1 MDKQIRMEEYAG
13 YQYIEGGVCAAQGFT
28 ANGLNCGL
36 NPDKAKNDLGM
47 VYSERLCTAAAV
59 YTTNKVKGAPVLVTK
74 RHLGMSG
81 GRAKAV
87 IVNSKNANTCNA
99 DGVEIAEKISE
110 LAAQAL
116 EIRPEEVIIASTG
129 VIGQPMSPEPFA
141 AHMQELAA
149 GLSREGHTAAAA
161 AIMTTD
167 TVRKEVAVE
176 FQIAGRK
183 CRLGGMAKGSGM
195 IHPNMGT
202 MLSFITT
209 DCAISSEMLDKAL
222 KADVKKTFNRVTV
235 DGDTSTNDMC
245 CILANGMAGNL
256 PVEQEGPDYDAFCA
270 ALHMVTEDLARKIAA
285 DGEGASKLMTCTV
298 SGALDE
304 DTAEQ
309 LCKSICSSSLVKAA
323 IFGSDAN
330 WGRVLCA
337 MGYSGAAFNT
347 EEVTVEF
354 ASKAGTVTVC
364 EKGRGLDFNEEL
376 AKEILDQEEVEINV
390 TLQEGSGN
398 VTCWG
403 CDLTYDYVKI
413 NGDYRT

>member
-1 MDKQIRMEEYAG
+1 MKIID
-13 YQYIEGGVCAAQGFT
+13 GGVCAAKGFK
-28 ANGLNCGL
+28 AGAIRCGIR
-36 NPDKAKNDLGM
+36 KSQTKKDLAM
-47 VYSERLCTAAAV
+47 ILSDCECSAAAV
-59 YTTNKVKGAPVLVTK
+59 YTTNRVKAAPILLTMENLSNGK
-74 RHLGMSG
+74 AR
-81 GRAKAV
+81 AV
-87 IVNSKNANTCNA
+87 IVNSGNANACAPFGIENA
-99 DGVEIAEKISE
+99 RREAM
-110 LAAQAL
+110 AAARAL
-116 EIRPEEVIIASTG
+116 HVAMEDVVVASTG
-129 VIGQPMSPEPFA
+129 VIGQTLSVECIEE
-141 AHMQELAA
+141 HA
-149 GLSREGHTAAAA
+149 GSMEMKYGNSMAAAE

-167 TVRKEVAVE
+167 TKVKTIAVE
-176 FQIAGRK
+176 FEADGKTCHI
-183 CRLGGMAKGSGM
+183 GGICKGSGM

-256 PVEQEGPDYDAFCA
+256 PVEKEGPDYDAFCA

-364 EKGRGLDFNEEL
+364 EKGRGLEFNEEL

>member
-1 MDKQIRMEEYAG
+1 MKIID
-13 YQYIEGGVCAAQGFT
+13 GGVCAAKGFK
-28 ANGLNCGL
+28 AGAIRCGIR
-36 NPDKAKNDLGM
+36 KSQTKKDLAM
-47 VYSERLCTAAAV
+47 ILSDCECSAAAV
-59 YTTNKVKGAPVLVTK
+59 YTTNRVKAAPILLTMENLSNGK
-74 RHLGMSG
+74 AR
-81 GRAKAV
+81 AV
-87 IVNSKNANTCNA
+87 IVNSGNANACAPFGIENA
-99 DGVEIAEKISE
+99 RREAM
-110 LAAQAL
+110 AAARAL
-116 EIRPEEVIIASTG
+116 HVAMEDVVVASTG
-129 VIGQPMSPEPFA
+129 VIGQTLSVECIEE
-141 AHMQELAA
+141 HA
-149 GLSREGHTAAAA
+149 GSMEMKYGNSMAAAE

-167 TVRKEVAVE
+167 TKVKTIAVE
-176 FQIAGRK
+176 FEADGKTCHI
-183 CRLGGMAKGSGM
+183 GGICKGSGM

-256 PVEQEGPDYDAFCA
+256 PVEQEGADYDAFCV

>member
-1 MDKQIRMEEYAG
+1 MKIID
-13 YQYIEGGVCAAQGFT
+13 GGVCAAKGFK
-28 ANGLNCGL
+28 AGAIRCGIR
-36 NPDKAKNDLGM
+36 KSQTKKDLAM
-47 VYSERLCTAAAV
+47 ILSDCECSAAAV
-59 YTTNKVKGAPVLVTK
+59 YTTNRVKAAPILLTMENLSNGK
-74 RHLGMSG
+74 AR
-81 GRAKAV
+81 AV
-87 IVNSKNANTCNA
+87 IVNSGNANACAPFGIENA
-99 DGVEIAEKISE
+99 RREAM
-110 LAAQAL
+110 AAARAL
-116 EIRPEEVIIASTG
+116 HVAMEDVVVASTG
-129 VIGQPMSPEPFA
+129 VIGQTLSVECIEE
-141 AHMQELAA
+141 HA
-149 GLSREGHTAAAA
+149 GSMEMKYGNSMAAAE

-167 TVRKEVAVE
+167 TKVKTIAVE
-176 FQIAGRK
+176 FEADGKTCHI
-183 CRLGGMAKGSGM
+183 GGICKGSGM

-270 ALHMVTEDLARKIAA
+270 ALHMVTEDLACKIAA

-364 EKGRGLDFNEEL
+364 EKGRGLEFNEEL

>member
-1 MDKQIRMEEYAG
+1 MKIID
-13 YQYIEGGVCAAQGFT
+13 GGVCAAKGFK
-28 ANGLNCGL
+28 AGAIRCGIR
-36 NPDKAKNDLGM
+36 KSQTKKDLAM
-47 VYSERLCTAAAV
+47 ILSDCECSAAAV
-59 YTTNKVKGAPVLVTK
+59 YTTNRVKAAPILLTMDNLSNGK
-74 RHLGMSG
+74 AR
-81 GRAKAV
+81 AV
-87 IVNSKNANTCNA
+87 IVNSGNANACAPFGIENA
-99 DGVEIAEKISE
+99 RREAM
-110 LAAQAL
+110 AAARAL
-116 EIRPEEVIIASTG
+116 HVAMEDVVVASTG
-129 VIGQPMSPEPFA
+129 VIGQTLSVECIEE
-141 AHMQELAA
+141 HA
-149 GLSREGHTAAAA
+149 GSMEMKYGNSMAAAE

-167 TVRKEVAVE
+167 TKVKTIAVE
-176 FQIAGRK
+176 FEADGKTCHI
-183 CRLGGMAKGSGM
+183 GGICKGSGM

-364 EKGRGLDFNEEL
+364 EKWRGLDFNEEL

>member
-1 MDKQIRMEEYAG
+1 MKIID
-13 YQYIEGGVCAAQGFT
+13 GGVCAAKGFK
-28 ANGLNCGL
+28 AGAIRCGIR
-36 NPDKAKNDLGM
+36 KSQTKKDLAM
-47 VYSERLCTAAAV
+47 ILSDCECSAAAV
-59 YTTNKVKGAPVLVTK
+59 YTTNRVKAAPILLTMENLSNGK
-74 RHLGMSG
+74 AR
-81 GRAKAV
+81 AV
-87 IVNSKNANTCNA
+87 IVNSGNANACAPFGIENA
-99 DGVEIAEKISE
+99 RREAM
-110 LAAQAL
+110 AAARAL
-116 EIRPEEVIIASTG
+116 HVAMEDVVVASTG
-129 VIGQPMSPEPFA
+129 VIGQTLSVECIEE
-141 AHMQELAA
+141 HA
-149 GLSREGHTAAAA
+149 GSMEMKYGNSMAAAE

-167 TVRKEVAVE
+167 TKVKTIAVE
-176 FQIAGRK
+176 FEADGKPCHI
-183 CRLGGMAKGSGM
+183 GGICKGSGM

>member
-1 MDKQIRMEEYAG
+1 MKIID
-13 YQYIEGGVCAAQGFT
+13 GGVCAAKGFK
-28 ANGLNCGL
+28 AGAIRCGIR
-36 NPDKAKNDLGM
+36 KSQTKKDLAM
-47 VYSERLCTAAAV
+47 ILSDCECSAAAV
-59 YTTNKVKGAPVLVTK
+59 YTTNRVKAAPILLTMENLSNGK
-74 RHLGMSG
+74 AR
-81 GRAKAV
+81 AV
-87 IVNSKNANTCNA
+87 IVNSGNANACAPFGIENA
-99 DGVEIAEKISE
+99 RREAM
-110 LAAQAL
+110 AAARAL
-116 EIRPEEVIIASTG
+116 HVAMEDVVVASTG
-129 VIGQPMSPEPFA
+129 VIGQTLSVERIEE
-141 AHMQELAA
+141 HA
-149 GLSREGHTAAAA
+149 GSMEMKYGNSMAAAE

-167 TVRKEVAVE
+167 TKVKTIAVE
-176 FQIAGRK
+176 FEADGKTCHI
-183 CRLGGMAKGSGM
+183 GGICKGSGM

-390 TLQEGSGN
+390 NLQEGSGN

>member
-1 MDKQIRMEEYAG
+1 MKIID
-13 YQYIEGGVCAAQGFT
+13 GGVCAAKGFK
-28 ANGLNCGL
+28 AGAIRCGIR
-36 NPDKAKNDLGM
+36 KSQTKKDLAM
-47 VYSERLCTAAAV
+47 ILSDCECSAAAV
-59 YTTNKVKGAPVLVTK
+59 YTTNRVKAAPILLTMDNLSNGK
-74 RHLGMSG
+74 AR
-81 GRAKAV
+81 AV
-87 IVNSKNANTCNA
+87 IVNSGNANACAPFGIENA
-99 DGVEIAEKISE
+99 RREAM
-110 LAAQAL
+110 AAARAL
-116 EIRPEEVIIASTG
+116 HVAMEDVVVASTG
-129 VIGQPMSPEPFA
+129 VIGQTLSVECIEE
-141 AHMQELAA
+141 HA
-149 GLSREGHTAAAA
+149 GSMEMKYGNSMAAAE

-167 TVRKEVAVE
+167 TKVKTIAVE
-176 FQIAGRK
+176 FEADGKTCHI
-183 CRLGGMAKGSGM
+183 GGICKGSGM

>member
-1 MDKQIRMEEYAG
+1 MKIID
-13 YQYIEGGVCAAQGFT
+13 GGVCAAKGFK
-28 ANGLNCGL
+28 AGAIRCGIR
-36 NPDKAKNDLGM
+36 KSQTKKDLAM
-47 VYSERLCTAAAV
+47 ILSDCECSAAAV
-59 YTTNKVKGAPVLVTK
+59 YTTNRVKAAPILLTMENLSNGK
-74 RHLGMSG
+74 AR
-81 GRAKAV
+81 AV
-87 IVNSKNANTCNA
+87 IVNSGNANTCAPFGIENA
-99 DGVEIAEKISE
+99 RREAM
-110 LAAQAL
+110 AAARAL
-116 EIRPEEVIIASTG
+116 HVAMEDVVVASTG
-129 VIGQPMSPEPFA
+129 VIGQTLSVECIEE
-141 AHMQELAA
+141 HA
-149 GLSREGHTAAAA
+149 GSMEMKYGNSMAAAE

-167 TVRKEVAVE
+167 TKVKTIAVE
-176 FQIAGRK
+176 FEADGKTCHI
-183 CRLGGMAKGSGM
+183 GGICKGSGM

>member
-1 MDKQIRMEEYAG
+1 MKIID
-13 YQYIEGGVCAAQGFT
+13 GGVCAAKGFK
-28 ANGLNCGL
+28 AGAIRCGIR
-36 NPDKAKNDLGM
+36 KSQTKKDLAM
-47 VYSERLCTAAAV
+47 ILSDCECSAAAV
-59 YTTNKVKGAPVLVTK
+59 YTTNRVKAAPILLTMENLSNGK
-74 RHLGMSG
+74 AR
-81 GRAKAV
+81 AV
-87 IVNSKNANTCNA
+87 IVNSGNANACAPFGIENA
-99 DGVEIAEKISE
+99 RREAM
-110 LAAQAL
+110 AAARAL
-116 EIRPEEVIIASTG
+116 HVAMEDVVVASTG
-129 VIGQPMSPEPFA
+129 VIGQTLSVECIEE
-141 AHMQELAA
+141 HA
-149 GLSREGHTAAAA
+149 GSMEMKYGNSMAAAE

-167 TVRKEVAVE
+167 TKVKTIAVE
-176 FQIAGRK
+176 FEANGKTCHI
-183 CRLGGMAKGSGM
+183 GGICKGSGM

-222 KADVKKTFNRVTV
+222 KADVKSTFNRVTV

-256 PVEQEGPDYDAFCA
+256 PVEREGPDYDAFCA

>member
-1 MDKQIRMEEYAG
+1 MKIID
-13 YQYIEGGVCAAQGFT
+13 GGVCAAKGFK
-28 ANGLNCGL
+28 AGAIRCGIR
-36 NPDKAKNDLGM
+36 KSQTKKDLAM
-47 VYSERLCTAAAV
+47 ILSDCECSAAAV
-59 YTTNKVKGAPVLVTK
+59 YTTNRVKAAPILLTMDNLSNGK
-74 RHLGMSG
+74 AR
-81 GRAKAV
+81 AV
-87 IVNSKNANTCNA
+87 IVNSGNANACAPFGIENA
-99 DGVEIAEKISE
+99 RREAM
-110 LAAQAL
+110 AAARAL
-116 EIRPEEVIIASTG
+116 HVAMEDVVVASTG
-129 VIGQPMSPEPFA
+129 VIGQTLSVECIEE
-141 AHMQELAA
+141 HA
-149 GLSREGHTAAAA
+149 GSMEMKYGNSMAAAE

-167 TVRKEVAVE
+167 TKVKTIAVE
-176 FQIAGRK
+176 FEADGKTCHI
-183 CRLGGMAKGSGM
+183 GGICKGSGM

-364 EKGRGLDFNEEL
+364 EKGRGLEFNEEL

>member
-1 MDKQIRMEEYAG
+1 MKIID
-13 YQYIEGGVCAAQGFT
+13 GGVCAAKGFK
-28 ANGLNCGL
+28 AGAIRCGIR
-36 NPDKAKNDLGM
+36 KSQTKKDLAM
-47 VYSERLCTAAAV
+47 ILSDCECSAAAV
-59 YTTNKVKGAPVLVTK
+59 YTTNRVKAAPILLTMDNLSNGK
-74 RHLGMSG
+74 AR
-81 GRAKAV
+81 AV
-87 IVNSKNANTCNA
+87 IVNSGNANACAPFGIENA
-99 DGVEIAEKISE
+99 RREAM
-110 LAAQAL
+110 AAARAL
-116 EIRPEEVIIASTG
+116 HVAMEDVVVASTG
-129 VIGQPMSPEPFA
+129 VIGQTLSVECIEE
-141 AHMQELAA
+141 HA
-149 GLSREGHTAAAA
+149 GSMEMKYGNSMAAAE

-167 TVRKEVAVE
+167 TKVKTIAVE
-176 FQIAGRK
+176 FEADGKTCHI
-183 CRLGGMAKGSGM
+183 GGICKGSGM

-256 PVEQEGPDYDAFCA
+256 PVEQEGPDYDTFCA

>member
-1 MDKQIRMEEYAG
+1 MKIID
-13 YQYIEGGVCAAQGFT
+13 GGVCAAKGFK
-28 ANGLNCGL
+28 AGAIRCGIR
-36 NPDKAKNDLGM
+36 KSQTKKDLAM
-47 VYSERLCTAAAV
+47 ILSDCECSAAAV
-59 YTTNKVKGAPVLVTK
+59 YTTNRVKAAPILLTMNNLSNGK
-74 RHLGMSG
+74 AR
-81 GRAKAV
+81 AV
-87 IVNSKNANTCNA
+87 IVNSGNANACAPFGIENA
-99 DGVEIAEKISE
+99 RREAM
-110 LAAQAL
+110 AAARAL
-116 EIRPEEVIIASTG
+116 HVAMEDVVVASTG
-129 VIGQPMSPEPFA
+129 VIGQTLSVECIEE
-141 AHMQELAA
+141 HA
-149 GLSREGHTAAAA
+149 GSMEMKYGNSMAAAE

-167 TVRKEVAVE
+167 TKVKTIAVE
-176 FQIAGRK
+176 FEADGKTCHI
-183 CRLGGMAKGSGM
+183 GGICKGSGM